1 MKNLISDTDDGSKL
15 RNRAVLSAFPLRQN
29 QSTLNCCSIFIF
41 FLSPIFFFFPQT
53 ETHTENKPH
62 TLHIKTPNTHYKTST
77 RAPTWTVCI
86 SVTRVCTFLCVHG
99 ITFLN
104 ERHRMPEACFLAQ
117 MKHLSSPWMTGN
129 RFSGN
134 HSRVRPR
141 QVNFPGIVVCLSVLS
156 SDHAGATV
164 SFFLSLARL
173 FLQRDTRGSV

>member
-1 MKNLISDTDDGSKL
+1 MLLLSTRCHLCSVSTLLESRDSLALSSRVLNLVICEKSDFWHRWWKQTPKQS
-15 RNRAVLSAFPLRQN
+15 RAVRLPSATKSKHIKLLQH
-29 QSTLNCCSIFIF
+29 LH
-41 FLSPIFFFFPQT
+41 FLSVSNFFFSSQT

-117 MKHLSSPWMTGN
+117 MKHLYVPLNDWK
-129 RFSGN
+129 
-134 HSRVRPR
+134 
-141 QVNFPGIVVCLSVLS
+141 QV
-156 SDHAGATV
+156 
-164 SFFLSLARL
+164 
-173 FLQRDTRGSV
+173 QW